1 MINFS
6 KKDKIKN
13 IIQGIIELIEA
24 YKILSNI
31 EITDFMNKLKQIND
45 TLISQ
50 GVSGEDIKKAK
61 DLLLEYNY
69 DINKKKTITDFYEI
83 FLEQKKSIE
92 FLKIIHE
99 KNFDIRYLNEF
110 IDESE
115 ASDLQ
120 TSDIDNL
127 IYINNFFT
135 KILNNK
141 EINNDEKFLIKIQR
155 RI

>member
-1 MINFS
+1 
-6 KKDKIKN
+6 
-13 IIQGIIELIEA
+13 
-24 YKILSNI
+24 
-31 EITDFMNKLKQIND
+31 MNKLKQIND